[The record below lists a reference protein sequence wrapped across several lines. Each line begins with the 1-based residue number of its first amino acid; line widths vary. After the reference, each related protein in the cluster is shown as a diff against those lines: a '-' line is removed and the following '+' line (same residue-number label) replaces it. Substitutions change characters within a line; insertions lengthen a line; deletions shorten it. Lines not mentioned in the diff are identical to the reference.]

1 MEMVQVKFIFKS
13 LFFLFIQK
21 KKNFSVLV
29 EFDEFVKVMGSVYE
43 RKFTD
48 DEMRRAFKCFDT
60 DNSGKK
66 IFIENYFSLLF
77 ILIGY
82 ITINELR
89 EVLSRL
95 NHNVSEHRLSEVLR
109 EIDTD
114 RDGKI
119 SYKEFVHMLQEV

>member
-13 LFFLFIQK
+13 LFFFLFIQK
-21 KKNFSVLV
+21 KNFSLLV

>member
-13 LFFLFIQK
+13 LFFFLFIQK
-21 KKNFSVLV
+21 KNFSLLV

-114 RDGKI
+114 CDGKI

>member
-1 MEMVQVKFIFKS
+1 MVQVKFIFKS
-13 LFFLFIQK
+13 LFFFLFIQK
-21 KKNFSVLV
+21 KNFSLLV

>member
-1 MEMVQVKFIFKS
+1 
-13 LFFLFIQK
+13 
-21 KKNFSVLV
+21 
-29 EFDEFVKVMGSVYE
+29 MGSVYE

>member
-1 MEMVQVKFIFKS
+1 MEMVRVKFIFKS
-13 LFFLFIQK
+13 SFDEK
-21 KKNFSVLV
+21 KISFSV

-60 DNSGKK
+60 DNSGTKTSNKK
-66 IFIENYFSLLF
+66 LFLIYFSF
-77 ILIGY
+77 VLIGY

-89 EVLSRL
+89 EVLTRL
-95 NHNVSEHRLSEVLR
+95 NHNVSEHRISEVLR

-119 SYKEFVHMLQEV
+119 SYEEFVHMLQEV